1 MDTKVTGNS
10 TEETEVV
17 DDGAGSLPPALPSGD
32 AGEIPSL
39 PGMSGMSGIEGDFD
53 RGDLVIPYLNIVGKT
68 GKLSDDFVPGNI
80 LFNRETVLSD
90 GKKPIIIT
98 PLSLKKIW
106 VEDLDFDS
114 AVTPRKFEKL
124 EEAVAEGYSSD
135 YEATKKVVPQ
145 ATVLMLVPIDRDF
158 ASFEAPTSLH
168 ECIKEQTKRV
178 FNGEPMFGF
187 ARALYICQGS
197 AYNAVAKPLITAG
210 YSGHLRAGLHH
221 GGFALTT
228 HLKSYKTNS
237 WWAPK
242 LASAGKHS
250 PEFIKWIE
258 DEVML

>member
-1 MDTKVTGNS
+1 METKVTQS
-10 TEETEVV
+10 AEAEVV
-17 DDGAGSLPPALPSGD
+17 DETDAGGLPPALPPGE
-32 AGEIPSL
+32 AGEIPAL
-39 PGMSGMSGIEGDFD
+39 PGMSGMSGIEGDFNRD
-53 RGDLVIPYLNIVGKT
+53 DLVIPYLNIVGKT
-68 GKLSDDFVPGNI
+68 GKLSDEFTPGNI

-90 GKKPIIIT
+90 GKKPIIVT
-98 PLSLKKIW
+98 PISLKKIW

-114 AVTPRKFEKL
+114 EVTPRKFQTL
-124 EEAVAEGYSSD
+124 EEAQLEGYSSD
-135 YEATKKVVPQ
+135 YEAEKKVVPQ
-145 ATVLMLVPIDRDF
+145 ATILFLVPIERDF
-158 ASFEAPTSLH
+158 ASFEAPTDLH

-228 HLKSYKTNS
+228 HLKSFKTNS

-250 PEFIKWIE
+250 PEFIKWVE